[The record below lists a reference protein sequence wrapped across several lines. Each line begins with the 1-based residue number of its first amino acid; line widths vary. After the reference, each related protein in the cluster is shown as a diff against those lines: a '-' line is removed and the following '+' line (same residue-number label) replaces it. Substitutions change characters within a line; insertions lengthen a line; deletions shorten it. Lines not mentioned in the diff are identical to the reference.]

1 MNIALLSKTTLLVL
15 TVFLVGCQ
23 KDPEQASRSAAIA
36 LVDEIENAQPR
47 GTVSK
52 IEGPDGFVYY
62 HGERYVDSVVYDITN
77 ENSLVT
83 PYKLTLQASFNS
95 KNFHDRSGELYQ
107 KTFSD
112 AKNTTE
118 FKREHS
124 SETGI
129 PFIPAEYLWH
139 TDHNTWIPV
148 SNTLGWPYDIEADRK
163 WFEGKGDYY
172 YHPKG

>member
-1 MNIALLSKTTLLVL
+1 MNIASLSKTTLVVL

-47 GTVSK
+47 GTVLK
-52 IEGPDGFVYY
+52 NEGLDGFFYS
-62 HGERYVDSVVYDITN
+62 HSERYVDSVVYDITK

-83 PYKLTLQASFNS
+83 PYKLTLQASYNM
-95 KNFHDRSGELYQ
+95 KKFHDRSGEQFQ

-124 SETGI
+124 SETFM
-129 PFIPAEYLWH
+129 PFLEAEYLWH

-163 WFEGKGDYY
+163 FFEGKGDYY

>member
-23 KDPEQASRSAAIA
+23 KDPEQAFRRAALA
-36 LVDEIENAQPR
+36 LVDEIENAQPK
-47 GTVSK
+47 GTVVNFRL
-52 IEGPDGFVYY
+52 DGLICYSRS
-62 HGERYVDSVVYDITN
+62 EKYVDSVVYDITN

-83 PYKLTLQASFNS
+83 PYKLTLRTSYNM
-95 KNFHDRSGELYQ
+95 KEFHDRSGERFH

-124 SETGI
+124 STTLT
-129 PFIPAEYLWH
+129 PFLYAEYLWH

-163 WFEGKGDYY
+163 FIEGLGEYY